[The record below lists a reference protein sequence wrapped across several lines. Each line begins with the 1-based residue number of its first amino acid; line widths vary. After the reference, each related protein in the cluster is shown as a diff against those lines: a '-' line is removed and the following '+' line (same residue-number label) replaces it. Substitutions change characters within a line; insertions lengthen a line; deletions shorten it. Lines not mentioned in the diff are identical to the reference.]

1 MDGSAMLDKTYR
13 PAAVETRLYEAW
25 ERAGAFAADPS
36 SAKPPYA
43 IMMPPPNVT
52 GSLHMGHAL
61 TFTLQDIL
69 IRFERMRGRDA
80 LWQPGTDH
88 AGIATEIVV
97 GNQLAERQINKHD
110 LGREKF
116 VERVWEWKAES
127 GGTITTQLRRLGAS
141 ADWPRERFTMDAG
154 LSAAVRRVFVAL
166 YREGLIYR
174 DKRLVNWDPIMH
186 TVISDLEVESRE
198 IKGSLWHIRYPVEGE
213 PGRFLIVATT
223 RPETMLGDTGVAVH
237 PEDARYAGLVG
248 KSVRLPL
255 VGRLIPIVADEYA
268 DPEMGSG
275 AVKITPAH
283 DFNDF
288 DVGRR
293 HGLETINIFDRDA
306 HLNDAVPERYRGLE
320 RFVAR
325 KQVLSDLE
333 AEGLI
338 DKVED
343 HVLMVPHH
351 DRSGEVIEPWLTD
364 QWFCNAA
371 ELAKPAIDA
380 VESGRTRFVPRQWEN
395 TFFEWLRNIQP
406 WCISRQL
413 WWGHQIPA
421 WYGPDGA
428 VFVAES
434 EAEAATEAAAHYGSV
449 VALSRDEDVLDT
461 WFSSGL
467 WPFSTLGWPDETPEL
482 ARYYPGDVLVT
493 GFDII
498 FFWVARM
505 MMQGLHFMGE
515 VPFRTVYIHALVRDE
530 RGQKMSKSRGNIIDP
545 LELIDRYG
553 CDALRFTLAALA
565 SPGRDIKL
573 AESRVEGSRNFATKL
588 WNAARY
594 AEMNGCA
601 LVPGFDPHDCRLTV
615 NRWIAGATRD
625 CAAAVTTALE
635 AFRFDEAAHRLYHF
649 LWGTFCDW
657 YLEFTKPILQGE
669 DAAARAETQA
679 TTAWVLA
686 RTVHLLHPIM
696 PFLTEEIWQQLAG
709 AGAGMLI
716 VAPWP
721 VLPPDLADP
730 EAAAEMEALIEDLSA
745 IRAVRSELN
754 IPPGARIEVEVR
766 DADPAAAARIATHAE
781 HFQRLARVGLN
792 TAAADSKTRG
802 TVQAIGAGATFAL
815 HIGDVVDLAREK
827 ARLSKEIAKAEGDL
841 AKVAT
846 KLANPA
852 FLANAKTEIVDE
864 QRDREADIRRD
875 RDRLKAAF
883 ERLEAV

>member
-13 PAAVETRLYEAW
+13 PASVETRLYEAW

-36 SAKPPYA
+36 SGKLPYT

-97 GNQLAERQINKHD
+97 GNQLAERQINKQD

-141 ADWPRERFTMDAG
+141 ADWRRERFTMDAG

-174 DKRLVNWDPIMH
+174 DKRLVNWDPVMH

-198 IKGSLWHIRYPVEGE
+198 TKGSLWHIRYPVEDQ
-213 PGRFLIVATT
+213 PGGFLIVATT

-237 PEDARYAGLVG
+237 PEDPRYAGLVG
-248 KSVRLPL
+248 KQLQLPL
-255 VGRLIPIVADEYA
+255 VGRLIPVVADDYA
-268 DPEMGSG
+268 DPELGSG

-288 DVGRR
+288 EVGRR
-293 HGLETINIFDRDA
+293 HGLEAINIFDRDA

-320 RFVAR
+320 RFAAR
-325 KQVLSDLE
+325 RQVLADLE
-333 AEGLI
+333 AAGLI
-338 DKVED
+338 EKVED

-371 ELAKPAIDA
+371 ELAKPAIEA
-380 VESGRTRFVPRQWEN
+380 VESGRTKFVPRQWEN
-395 TFFEWLRNIQP
+395 TFFEWMRNIQP

-421 WYGPDGA
+421 WYGPDGK

-434 EAEAATEAAAHYGSV
+434 EAEAVGDAAAHYGRA
-449 VALSRDEDVLDT
+449 VALARDEDVLDT
-461 WFSSGL
+461 WFSSAL

-505 MMQGLHFMGE
+505 MMQGLHFTGE
-515 VPFRTVYIHALVRDE
+515 VPFRTVYIHALVRDA

-565 SPGRDIKL
+565 APGRDVKL
-573 AESRVEGSRNFATKL
+573 SESRVEGYRNFATKV

-601 LVPGFDPHDCRLTV
+601 LVADFSPAQCRLTV
-615 NRWIAGATRD
+615 NRWITAAAAD
-625 CAAAVTTALE
+625 CAAAVTIALE
-635 AFRFDEAAHRLYHF
+635 GFRFDEAAHRLYHF
-649 LWGTFCDW
+649 VWGTFCDW
-657 YLEFTKPILQGE
+657 YLEFTKPILQAE
-669 DAAARAETQA
+669 DADARAETQA

-686 RTVHLLHPIM
+686 QTVHLLHPIM
-696 PFLTEEIWQQLAG
+696 PFLTEEVWQQLAG
-709 AGAGMLI
+709 TEAGM
-716 VAPWP
+716 
-721 VLPPDLADP
+721 
-730 EAAAEMEALIEDLSA
+730 
-745 IRAVRSELN
+745 
-754 IPPGARIEVEVR
+754 
-766 DADPAAAARIATHAE
+766 
-781 HFQRLARVGLN
+781 
-792 TAAADSKTRG
+792 
-802 TVQAIGAGATFAL
+802 
-815 HIGDVVDLAREK
+815 
-827 ARLSKEIAKAEGDL
+827 
-841 AKVAT
+841 
-846 KLANPA
+846 
-852 FLANAKTEIVDE
+852 
-864 QRDREADIRRD
+864 
-875 RDRLKAAF
+875 
-883 ERLEAV
+883 